1 MDGTAIA
8 ADPLNARWVKAAGTD
23 PADCCGS
30 GCVRC
35 IFDSH
40 DDAMERYRAA
50 LAEWNERT
58 DSDND

>member
-1 MDGTAIA
+1 MR
-8 ADPLNARWVKAAGTD
+8 DPTKPQPPPEPD